1 MQNSKGFTLIETL
14 IVLLMLGVMI
24 AIVAPNIRFGIN
36 SLDDTT
42 NRLAANFKLVRAR
55 AMGQTSAYQIK
66 ITSATQLAVERA
78 KKCSDTSGWIGE
90 PSFTDEDMGL
100 KEAQD
105 VKGMAQHD
113 DIQIV
118 TAEANGAAIT
128 PLTNWKICFT
138 SRGMADKNVKLTLKN
153 TKTNQTRR
161 VEVFSGGGVQIYDN

>member
-1 MQNSKGFTLIETL
+1 MQNSKGFTLVEIL
-14 IVLLMLGVMI
+14 IVLLMIGVMT

-55 AMGQTSAYQIK
+55 AMGQTSAYRIK
-66 ITSATQLAVERA
+66 LTSATQLSVERA

-90 PSFTDEDMGL
+90 PSFTNEDMGL

-113 DIQIV
+113 DIQII
-118 TAEANGAAIT
+118 TAEANGASIT
-128 PLTNWKICFT
+128 PFTNWNVCFS
-138 SRGMADKNVKLTLKN
+138 SRGIADKNVKITLKN
-153 TKTNQTRR
+153 IKTNQTRR
-161 VEVFSGGGVQIYDN
+161 IEVFSGGGIQIYDN